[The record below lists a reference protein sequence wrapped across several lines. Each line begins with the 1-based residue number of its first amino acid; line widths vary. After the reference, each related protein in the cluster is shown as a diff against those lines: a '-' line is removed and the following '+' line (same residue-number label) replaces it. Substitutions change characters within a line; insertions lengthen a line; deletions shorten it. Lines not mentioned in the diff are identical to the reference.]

1 MRPRESSFSHPRW
14 IRRSSAQGG
23 SSRVRSF
30 FDGINRNAA
39 IAGKFLTGTQS
50 SRNSS
55 TGETETGQELRERS
69 AHTLQEEIIN
79 SVSNLSELNGGALP
93 PEEAERL
100 QSHIT
105 RRSSIVE
112 QIYQER
118 QEQEKTLNLE
128 ELSFEE
134 LTESVEKHKAT
145 AGVSGLPRLDL

>member
-1 MRPRESSFSHPRW
+1 
-14 IRRSSAQGG
+14 
-23 SSRVRSF
+23 
-30 FDGINRNAA
+30 
-39 IAGKFLTGTQS
+39 
-50 SRNSS
+50 
-55 TGETETGQELRERS
+55 
-69 AHTLQEEIIN
+69 
-79 SVSNLSELNGGALP
+79 
-93 PEEAERL
+93 L

-118 QEQEKTLNLE
+118 QEQEKALNLE